1 MVYFL
6 ESALWGEKRKI
17 GMKAQT
23 FWGIQYYIICKNS
36 LTDSA
41 GGEEARRSMVEPFP
55 PPLQSSSGR
64 WGKRYETE
72 EDNGEQTN
80 E

>member
-1 MVYFL
+1 
-6 ESALWGEKRKI
+6 
-17 GMKAQT
+17 MKAQT

-41 GGEEARRSMVEPFP
+41 GGEEARRSMEPFP